1 MKKHRGPA
9 YSVYLVR
16 LINYRGPL
24 FARARDP
31 DVELDQSERDLLVD
45 MLEDKVELP
54 RGGAKSAA
62 RWRERLKLAA
72 YYLEYAAGEPPKGQ
86 DAEALR
92 FAVRKCKRVGIDALR
107 QARRDIKSARAL
119 TDGHWRW
126 WDIASRLARKRKFEQ
141 LHRTY

>member
-1 MKKHRGPA
+1 MKKHRGSV

-16 LINYRGPL
+16 LINYREPL

-31 DVELDQSERDLLVD
+31 DVDLDQSERDLLVD
-45 MLEDKVELP
+45 MLENRVKLP

-72 YYLEYAAGEPPKGQ
+72 YYLQYAAGEPPEGQ
-86 DAEALR
+86 DVEALR
-92 FAVRKCKRVGIDALR
+92 FAVKECKRVGIDVLR
-107 QARRDIKSARAL
+107 QARRDIKNVRAL
-119 TDGHWRW
+119 TDGRWRW
-126 WDIASRLARKRKFEQ
+126 WDIASRMARKRKFEQ